1 MNGINAF
8 HADFRFLGICQTL
21 LWLRMHEATGQDGMA
36 FQEFSGQVALITAAA
51 AGIGQAIAEEWT
63 KRGGIAVVT
72 DADEQ
77 RVGATARD
85 LTARGRT
92 AYAVGMNVASRVD
105 IERGAAFAAEKA
117 GGIDVLFNVAGINI
131 PKNIEEMQD
140 DEWGRVF
147 DVNVTSIYRASREV
161 IPQMRR
167 RGGGAIVNVSSIAGV
182 LAEGRCG
189 AYSASK
195 GAVILLTRN
204 MALDF
209 AKDNIRVNAICPG
222 STRTPR
228 TESYWNKSVSGRS
241 ELADA
246 CPMRRSAEPEEIAR
260 PAVFLASRDAS
271 YITGSTLVVDG
282 GLTAGFRVPSLERA

>member
-1 MNGINAF
+1 MNCINAF
-8 HADFRFLGICQTL
+8 HANYRFLWLCRAL
-21 LWLRMHEATGQDGMA
+21 LWSGNHEAAGQDRMTID
-36 FQEFSGQVALITAAA
+36 EFSGQVALITAAA
-51 AGIGQAIAEEWT
+51 AGIGQAIAGEWT
-63 KRGGIAVVT
+63 RRGGVAVVT
-72 DADEQ
+72 DTDEQ
-77 RVGATARD
+77 GAAATVRA
-85 LTARGRT
+85 LTVQGRT
-92 AYAVGMNVASRVD
+92 AFAIGMNVASRAD
-105 IERGAAFAAEKA
+105 IERGTAWAIEKA

-147 DVNVTSIYRASREV
+147 EVNVTSVYRASRLV

-167 RGGGAIVNVSSIAGV
+167 RGGGAIVNVSSVAGV

-195 GAVILLTRN
+195 GAVIQLTRN

-228 TESYWNKSVSGRS
+228 TENYWKKSSTGKS
-241 ELADA
+241 ELAEV

-282 GLTAGFRVPSLERA
+282 GLTAGFRVPSLEKA

>member
-1 MNGINAF
+1 
-8 HADFRFLGICQTL
+8 
-21 LWLRMHEATGQDGMA
+21 MA
-36 FQEFSGQVALITAAA
+36 IQEFSGQVALITAAA
-51 AGIGQAIAEEWT
+51 AGIGQAIADEWT
-63 KRGGIAVVT
+63 RRGGVAVVA
-72 DADEQ
+72 DIDEQ
-77 RVGATARD
+77 RVNATARD
-85 LTARGRT
+85 LTARGRI
-92 AYAVGMNVASRVD
+92 AYAIGMDVASRAE
-105 IERGAAFAAEKA
+105 IERGTAWAVEKA

-140 DEWGRVF
+140 DEWTRIF
-147 DVNVTSIYRASREV
+147 DVNVTSVYRASRQV

-228 TESYWNKSVSGRS
+228 TEGYWEKSATGKS
-241 ELADA
+241 ELAEA
-246 CPMRRSAEPEEIAR
+246 CPMRRSAAPEEIAK

-282 GLTAGFRVPSLERA
+282 GLTAGFRVPSLEKA

>member
-1 MNGINAF
+1 
-8 HADFRFLGICQTL
+8 
-21 LWLRMHEATGQDGMA
+21 MA
-36 FQEFSGQVALITAAA
+36 IEDFSGQVALITAAA
-51 AGIGQAIAEEWT
+51 AGIGKAIADEWT
-63 KRGGIAVVT
+63 RRGGIAVVT

-77 RVGATARD
+77 GASAAAHD
-85 LTARGRT
+85 LTTQGRT
-92 AYAVGMNVASRVD
+92 AYAVGMNVASRAD
-105 IERGAAFAAEKA
+105 IERSTAWAVEKV
-117 GGIDVLFNVAGINI
+117 GGIDALFNVAGINI

-140 DEWGRVF
+140 DEWDRVF
-147 DVNVTSIYRASREV
+147 DVNVTSVYRTSREV

-182 LAEGRCG
+182 MAEGRCG

-228 TESYWNKSVSGRS
+228 TESYWKNSAAGRS

-246 CPMRRSAEPEEIAR
+246 CPMRRSAEPEEIAK
-260 PAVFLASRDAS
+260 PAVFLASLDAS